1 MVKETQYNFEI
12 ILSKH
17 VAREQGKSFLSTIF
31 PSNWTSFFLRCSE
44 IAQFENQPG
53 IMCKTQPKK
62 KEKKNRKEKKRSIYK
77 IRFF

>member
-62 KEKKNRKEKKRSIYK
+62 KEKKKTGKKRREVYTK
-77 IRFF
+77 